1 MLFII
6 TGEHEMLVTPRDV
19 ASIIRNFES
28 EIRKLFQINELNI
41 VPALSYALGRDYT
54 NDTSY
59 DVVYST
65 LMNEAKNPQRYDN
78 LSQTLYGDQIPKEY
92 KIEVFLFSSMIT
104 IQLSQDC
111 FNKTEF
117 TRAIANI
124 ASAYSKLFEVFDVEN
139 AIKSTIKGKDLRSI
153 ASKGGMSRAKK
164 YAPIKNEIIR
174 LLNDMRPV
182 PNYTDINT
190 AVDIIKEKAFEF
202 SERHGGALAKSNFE
216 NILRRWMK
224 TEPSIKKA
232 LNI

>member
-1 MLFII
+1 
-6 TGEHEMLVTPRDV
+6 
-19 ASIIRNFES
+19 
-28 EIRKLFQINELNI
+28 
-41 VPALSYALGRDYT
+41 
-54 NDTSY
+54 
-59 DVVYST
+59 
-65 LMNEAKNPQRYDN
+65 
-78 LSQTLYGDQIPKEY
+78 
-92 KIEVFLFSSMIT
+92 
-104 IQLSQDC
+104 
-111 FNKTEF
+111 
-117 TRAIANI
+117 
-124 ASAYSKLFEVFDVEN
+124 
-139 AIKSTIKGKDLRSI
+139 
-153 ASKGGMSRAKK
+153 MSRAKK